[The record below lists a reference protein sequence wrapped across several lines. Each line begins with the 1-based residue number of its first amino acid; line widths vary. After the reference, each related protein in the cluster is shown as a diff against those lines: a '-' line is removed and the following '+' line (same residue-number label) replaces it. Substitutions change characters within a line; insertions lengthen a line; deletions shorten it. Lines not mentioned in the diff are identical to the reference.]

1 MVAAIGVRSRA
12 GSDEAFSFSHASG
25 SRRGTKVLRP
35 TIVDQLEFLKNEEEE
50 KEDSA
55 SQDDSDFGDL
65 DELCAAG
72 FVDDEEEE

>member
-55 SQDDSDFGDL
+55 S
-65 DELCAAG
+65 
-72 FVDDEEEE
+72 